1 MISADTN
8 SNDLG
13 LQYGLS
19 AILRLQL
26 SLEQRE
32 FELSGSTY
40 T

>member
-8 SNDLG
+8 SNGLG
-13 LQYGLS
+13 LQCGLT
-19 AILRLQL
+19 AILRLQF